1 MSASL
6 TAANDAMQAL
16 GLRLFNVSVKG
27 ADAASA
33 MVDILGGIEGFNQA
47 TAFYMQNFYSAEEQL
62 RAMSREF
69 RAALGDM
76 GLAVPK
82 TAQEFRKLVD
92 QLSKAGRMEDVA
104 RLLQL
109 APLFVEMDKL
119 KDVIKELG
127 DNAGKTSEELERAN
141 KAESERDSL
150 QRRLYEVTGN
160 TAAIRALELAALEP
174 ANRALQQQV
183 WALEDAKKALD
194 DLTTDGFATL
204 LDYER
209 AVARA
214 RNGVQTGTGP
224 GGLVPLPPPVTTP
237 SAPDSQAAV
246 VVELKAVRAEVAR
259 LREEQAAH
267 GKTGLGYGKDT
278 RDILLKFDRT
288 GMPAVRT

>member
-1 MSASL
+1 
-6 TAANDAMQAL
+6 
-16 GLRLFNVSVKG
+16 
-27 ADAASA
+27 
-33 MVDILGGIEGFNQA
+33 
-47 TAFYMQNFYSAEEQL
+47 
-62 RAMSREF
+62 
-69 RAALGDM
+69 
-76 GLAVPK
+76 
-82 TAQEFRKLVD
+82 
-92 QLSKAGRMEDVA
+92 
-104 RLLQL
+104 
-109 APLFVEMDKL
+109 MDKL

-127 DNAGKTSEELERAN
+127 DNAGKTGEELERAN

-174 ANRALQQQV
+174 ANRALQQRVWALEDAKKAESEGESLQRRLYELSGNTAAIRALELAALEPATRALQERVWALEDANKAESEQETLQRQIYELTGNTAAIRALELAALEPANRALQEQV

-194 DLTTDGFATL
+194 DLTTDSFATL

-259 LREEQAAH
+259 LREEQAAQ